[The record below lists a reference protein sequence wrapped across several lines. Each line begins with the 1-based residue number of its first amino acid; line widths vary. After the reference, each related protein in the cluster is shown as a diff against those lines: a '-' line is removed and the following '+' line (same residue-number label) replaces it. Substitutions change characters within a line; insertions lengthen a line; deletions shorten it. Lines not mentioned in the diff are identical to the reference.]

1 MTGRPPNRSS
11 ISRYSLCGML
21 ILASCGCAYRP
32 TIQHPKSE
40 PIKPEATAYDCG
52 QLDAA
57 LLKTDTVRWVI
68 RDDGGTLET
77 SGHRAARY
85 VGNIFL
91 VPLSFYALGPVY
103 ANDAGSAVLDAAD
116 HRILELLRLKRAHGC
131 PAGITSEPGMTDLQM
146 LEALEPLMPDDGT
159 PDRPA
164 LDRRTALLDHLRAP
178 LPPPAVASPPG
189 P

>member
-1 MTGRPPNRSS
+1 MTGLQPHRSP
-11 ISRYSLCGML
+11 IARYSLCGVL
-21 ILASCGCAYRP
+21 LFATVGCAYIP
-32 TIQHPKSE
+32 TIPHPKSE
-40 PIKPEATAYDCG
+40 PFKPEATAYDCG

-85 VGNIFL
+85 MGNIFL
-91 VPLSFYALGPVY
+91 VPLSMGLGGPFYAH
-103 ANDAGSAVLDAAD
+103 DAGSAVLDAAD
-116 HRILELLRLKRAHGC
+116 HRILELLRVKRADGC
-131 PAGITSEPGMTDLQM
+131 PAGITSEAGMTDLQM
-146 LEALEPLMPDDGT
+146 LEALEPLMPVDGT

-178 LPPPAVASPPG
+178 LPKNEDCE
-189 P
+189 

>member
-1 MTGRPPNRSS
+1 MSGRQSHRPRPGRH
-11 ISRYSLCGML
+11 SLCLAL
-21 ILASCGCAYRP
+21 ILATCGCAYRP
-32 TIQHPKSE
+32 TILHPKSE
-40 PIKPEATAYDCG
+40 PVRPEAATYDCSR
-52 QLDAA
+52 LDAA

-91 VPLSFYALGPVY
+91 APLSVYALGPVY

-131 PAGITSEPGMTDLQM
+131 PAGTTSEPGMTDLQL
-146 LEALEPLMPDDGT
+146 LEALEPLMPEKGT
-159 PDRPA
+159 PDRA
-164 LDRRTALLDHLRAP
+164 TLDRRTTLLDHLRAP
-178 LPPPAVASPPG
+178 LPAAAVASPPE